1 MQPSFIPWPGWFS
14 LVLDSDVFVL
24 LDDVQFSKQSWQ
36 QRNYLLSPSAEPI
49 LISVPVETKGQNFQL
64 INEVNI
70 AKSFNREKLIRQ
82 IKQNYSKSYMSKE
95 VMPIILNI
103 LEKTKNEKKLVNL
116 NCEFIFSILSYLG
129 IEKEILKSSQ
139 INVRGARGEYVANI
153 CRYLNSDNY
162 LSPLG
167 AIDYLKIDMSFFK
180 NININIQNYNMPT
193 YPRYKKTSCFST
205 SLIDMLFNCDKEKVL
220 EFINVGNKGYK
231 NV

>member
-1 MQPSFIPWPGWFS
+1 MCHNATSFIPWPGWFS

-129 IEKEILKSSQ
+129 IEKEILKSSD
-139 INVRGARGEYVANI
+139 INVRGARV
-153 CRYLNSDNY
+153 
-162 LSPLG
+162 
-167 AIDYLKIDMSFFK
+167 
-180 NININIQNYNMPT
+180 NM
-193 YPRYKKTSCFST
+193 
-205 SLIDMLFNCDKEKVL
+205 
-220 EFINVGNKGYK
+220 
-231 NV
+231 